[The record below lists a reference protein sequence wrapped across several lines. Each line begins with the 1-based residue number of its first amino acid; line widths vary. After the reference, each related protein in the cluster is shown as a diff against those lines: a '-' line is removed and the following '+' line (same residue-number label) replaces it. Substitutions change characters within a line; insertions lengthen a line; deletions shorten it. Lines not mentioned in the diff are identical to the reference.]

1 MKIGGYGEFQQLR
14 RLSHKDKDEAHLKEK
29 ETLERAEQ
37 NGKAGDSVLI
47 SPETRRKAKL
57 RQASDFRQEK
67 VAEVRAKMED
77 GSLTNAESLRSGA
90 RKMLD
95 SLFRGDL

>member
-1 MKIGGYGEFQQLR
+1 MRISGYGEFQQVRKLAQR
-14 RLSHKDKDEAHLKEK
+14 DDAQLKEN
-29 ETLERAEQ
+29 AE
-37 NGKAGDSVLI
+37 KAEKAESEAAAADSVLI

-67 VAEVRAKMED
+67 VDDVKSRLEA
-77 GSLTNAESLRSGA
+77 GSLVTPETLASGA

-95 SLFRGDL
+95 SLYGGYL